1 MDFRL
6 IKEEDI
12 LKFPQYFREKV
23 ESAKAEIE
31 RLLKNKD
38 YNYNSF
44 IKPLVDILHNI
55 EEEFTKISH
64 LNSVNNSK
72 DTQEAYKNSIP
83 LITDFTNYI
92 SLNKD
97 IYNRYVE
104 ILQKDKSIN
113 SEQKIVLEKGIRD
126 FKLAGVHLKDEEK
139 KRISEINLKINE
151 LGNTYFQNILNDTNK
166 FTIEV
171 DENVLGEMPQSEK
184 KAHQKGEKFVFGL
197 QMPSYISFMTYC
209 TDRSLREK
217 VYKAYMTRA
226 PQNEEIIEDI
236 LSKRYEK
243 AKMLDFENYA
253 EYSIASKAAKS
264 VKTVIDFLNSMS
276 EKSKDKARKEL
287 NMFEEFATK
296 YGIDKL
302 ESYDLMF
309 ITEKYRKEVL
319 NFSDEELRPYFEKN
333 RVIQGLFDFLNK
345 LFDLRFEKV
354 DAILWH
360 DKAECFKVFYKNSD
374 IGLLFLDLEA
384 RKGKRDGAWMDNWT
398 TRYIDSSGKKVMPKV
413 FVVANFPESNDDN
426 PSLLRHRDVETLFHE
441 MGHALHH
448 LLSKVDEYFI
458 SGVNGIEWDLVEFPS
473 QLLENFS
480 FEDDIIKDFAE
491 HFESKRRIPEEL
503 LIKLKKNK
511 YLDSAMGFVRQLEF
525 SLFDMLIHLE
535 KKITSK
541 EVEEILEEVR
551 EKVNVIKPPKY
562 AKFQNQFS
570 HIFAGGY
577 AAGYYSYKWAERIS
591 ANAFYD
597 FINNGIFN
605 KSFADKFLNEVL
617 SLGGSKNFEEVYE
630 SFSNKKVDNNCLLK
644 LYGINN

>member
-6 IKEEDI
+6 IEEKEI
-12 LKFPQYFREKV
+12 LRFPQYFSEKI
-23 ESAKAEIE
+23 EGAKKEIDK
-31 RLLKNKD
+31 LLNNKD

-44 IKPLVDILHNI
+44 IKPLGDILHNI

-64 LNSVNNSK
+64 LNSVNNSQ
-72 DTQEAYKNSIP
+72 DTQEAYRNCIP
-83 LITDFTNYI
+83 LITDFINNI

-104 ILQKDKSIN
+104 ILQRDKSIN

-126 FKLAGVHLKDEEK
+126 FKLSGVHLEDDKK
-139 KRISEINLKINE
+139 KRIKDINLKINE
-151 LGNTYFQNILNDTNK
+151 LGNAYFQNILDDTNK
-166 FTIEV
+166 FSIEV
-171 DENVLGEMPQSEK
+171 DEDVLGEMPQSEK
-184 KAHQKGEKFVFGL
+184 KAHQKEKKFVFGL

-209 TDRSLREK
+209 IDRDLREK
-217 VYKAYMTRA
+217 MYKAYMTRA
-226 PQNEEIIEDI
+226 LQNEKIIEEI
-236 LSKRYEK
+236 LSLRYEK
-243 AKMLDFENYA
+243 ANILGFNNFA

-264 VKTVIDFLNSMS
+264 VDTVIDFLNSMS
-276 EKSKDKARKEL
+276 EPSKDKAKEEL
-287 NMFEEFATK
+287 SMFENFATK

-345 LFDLRFEKV
+345 LFDLEFEKI
-354 DAILWH
+354 DALLWH
-360 DKAECFKVFYKNSD
+360 EKAECFKVFYKNSD

-398 TRYIDSSGKKVMPKV
+398 TSYIDSNGKKVMPKA
-413 FVVANFPESNDDN
+413 FIVANFPESSDNN
-426 PSLLRHRDVETLFHE
+426 PSFLRHRDVETLFHE

-448 LLSKVDEYFI
+448 LLSKINEYFI

-480 FEDDIIKDFAE
+480 FERDVLIEVAE
-491 HFESKRRIPEEL
+491 HFESKRKIPEEL

-535 KKITSK
+535 KTITSE
-541 EVEEILEEVR
+541 EVEQILEKVR
-551 EKVNVIKPPKY
+551 DRVNVIKPPKY
-562 AKFQNQFS
+562 TKFQNQFS
-570 HIFAGGY
+570 HIFSGGY

-597 FINNGIFN
+597 FIYNGIFN
-605 KSFADKFLNEVL
+605 KNFADKFLNEVL

-630 SFSNKKVDNNCLLK
+630 SFSNKRIDNNCLLK
-644 LYGINN
+644 LYSISN